1 MRAYAIVFS
10 SKTTKLLIYDT
21 SVKLLSGSIKCS
33 VCHDWELHGKLYGG
47 HPGRFFMRKAAIII
61 LGIGLVVLG
70 AVWSFKDIYGESIAG
85 TAEDIAVNMVAVK
98 INESLINGFYD
109 EKLDGPLLKI
119 ERDKEGNIKYI
130 EPDTRL
136 INKLVLE
143 FASGVREN
151 YDSEEISVCKVNL
164 GVLTGSKF
172 MSQIPFYTR
181 IRVQPLSLTKIT
193 SSTGFETQGINQ
205 TRYFVHCNVQSQV
218 RILAPFTNKTAEI
231 NRSYQLAEAIIVGQV
246 PSSYVYVPEESILD
260 AAEF

>member
-1 MRAYAIVFS
+1 MR
-10 SKTTKLLIYDT
+10 
-21 SVKLLSGSIKCS
+21 
-33 VCHDWELHGKLYGG
+33 
-47 HPGRFFMRKAAIII
+47 RAAIII

-70 AVWSFKDIYGESIAG
+70 AAWSFKDIYGESIAG

-109 EKLDGPLLKI
+109 EKLDGALLKI
-119 ERDKEGNIKYI
+119 ERDRDGNIKYI

-151 YDSEEISVCKVNL
+151 YDSEEISVCEVNL
-164 GVLTGSKF
+164 GVVTGSKF
-172 MSQIPFYTR
+172 LSQLPFR
-181 IRVQPLSLTKIT
+181 AKIKVQPLSLTKIT

-246 PSSYVYVPEESILD
+246 PSSYVFVPEEDILD
-260 AAEF
+260 VTE

>member
-1 MRAYAIVFS
+1 
-10 SKTTKLLIYDT
+10 
-21 SVKLLSGSIKCS
+21 
-33 VCHDWELHGKLYGG
+33 
-47 HPGRFFMRKAAIII
+47 MRKAAIII